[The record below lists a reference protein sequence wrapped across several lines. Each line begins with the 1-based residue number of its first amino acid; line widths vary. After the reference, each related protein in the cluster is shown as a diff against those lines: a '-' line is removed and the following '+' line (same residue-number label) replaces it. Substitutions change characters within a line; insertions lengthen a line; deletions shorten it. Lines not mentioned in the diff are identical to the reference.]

1 MKIDIRKIII
11 RLIAA
16 SLALGIMAYIFWPES
31 KIIEDTVDSTTTTTV
46 QLVVADAPCLVFYQK
61 NKDLAVFAETA
72 CTSTYIEKYTGGYY
86 AKINIVCRSSSDG
99 QTINRNDLS
108 EKRMKALQFNLL
120 ERGIL
125 FEDIN
130 PTSLGDTSPYPGVD
144 PESEDGKILNRSCEI
159 TGSIKE

>member
-1 MKIDIRKIII
+1 MKIDIRKMIV

-16 SLALGIMAYIFWPES
+16 SLALVIMAYIFWPKSE
-31 KIIEDTVDSTTTTTV
+31 IIEETIDSTTTTTM
-46 QLVVADAPCLVFYQK
+46 QLIVADAPCLVFYQK
-61 NKDLAVFAETA
+61 NKDLTVFAQTA
-72 CTSTYIEKYTGGYY
+72 CTSTYIEKYIGGYY
-86 AKINIVCRSSSDG
+86 SKINIVCRSSSDG

-120 ERGIL
+120 ERGVL

-159 TGSIKE
+159 TGILG